1 MNFFIDLIDTGKIRT
16 KEELRSVYRRFIK
29 TYHPDSRP
37 ARTPPVGPGKDVDFD
52 ELKRDYLAAV
62 DRLDELA
69 AAPDRSAAPFRYDD
83 EAFMGELRDLIARGL
98 PVSVKALRK
107 NKAYAASVD
116 YVSKCIDH
124 IYGGAYG
131 FTQLDEQ
138 LKFLKRRLP
147 RIYYYALQVFW
158 SSYDCASGYAYA
170 ARIAKR
176 HLAFIAHMLDEMGF
190 ASLVRFLDDVIGIA
204 GRLSASARLDHRGGA

>member
-1 MNFFIDLIDTGKIRT
+1 MT
-16 KEELRSVYRRFIK
+16 
-29 TYHPDSRP
+29 
-37 ARTPPVGPGKDVDFD
+37 VDFD

-69 AAPDRSAAPFRYDD
+69 AAGPERRALPLRRRSLHGRAPRPC
-83 EAFMGELRDLIARGL
+83 RARLAGQREG
-98 PVSVKALRK
+98 ARK

-131 FTQLDEQ
+131 FAQLDEQ

-170 ARIAKR
+170 KTIATR
-176 HLAFIAHMLDEMGF
+176 HLAFISHILKEMGF
-190 ASLVRFLDDVIGIA
+190 SSLDRFLDDTIGIA
-204 GRLSASARLDHRGGA
+204 GRLSASAEKRDVGTSVPTREITSRSARS